1 MKDLEF
7 NTSLVREKI
16 SFSGD
21 GVAFGDFTPGDDGK
35 ITVRSNRV
43 VLNLDGAGGK
53 KESVV
58 IRAQTM
64 GSTLRY
70 TSKIMYSYFRYGLF
84 LNREVAFDWRANWN
98 AIISSYDR
106 SYRTG
111 LWGSVH
117 INGNAVFKTI
127 NSPLVDILEK
137 CATLSKDDYDAAM
150 NVTESALRKIGHEMR
165 INHEANVGAV
175 FHDKG
180 DSIRCGIIHRD
191 DSADTTFSFT
201 AKGGEREMRIVEGI
215 RITSAFLEGIDLRYT
230 NRRLSEQLRRREV
243 PAVGPEANHQRRA
256 YTRLLAVGRVIQ
268 NFEEIFEVRYRPEKP
283 DFFRKGTR

>member
-1 MKDLEF
+1 MKSFEF

-16 SFSGD
+16 VFTGD
-21 GVAFGDFTPGDDGK
+21 GLAFGDVPPAEDGK
-35 ITVRSNRV
+35 ITVRSNRI

-53 KESVV
+53 KEAVV

-64 GSTLRY
+64 AATLRY
-70 TSKIMYSYFRYGLF
+70 ASRIMHSYFRNGLF
-84 LNREVAFDWRANWN
+84 LSRESSFDWLANWN
-98 AIISSYDR
+98 AIVSSYDR

-117 INGNAVFKTI
+117 INGNAVFKTM

-150 NVTESALRKIGHEMR
+150 NVTESALRQIGHEMR
-165 INHEANVGAV
+165 INHETNIGAV

-201 AKGGEREMRIVEGI
+201 AKGGEREVRIVEGI

-230 NRRLSEQLRRREV
+230 NRRLFEKLRRREA
-243 PAVGPEANHQRRA
+243 PAVGPEANQQRRA
-256 YTRLLAVGRVIQ
+256 YTRLLAVSRVIQ
-268 NFEEIFEVRYRPEKP
+268 NFEEFFDVRYRPEKP